1 MKSEIQAAEKKRVID
16 IKSNG
21 EVVFCDKAFEKQI
34 CDATGQ
40 VDPLRALYLVSITK
54 EGINSFQ
61 GDDQI
66 TYVLKA
72 FEKMQPADE
81 IEGFLIQQF
90 LLLHHQGV
98 DRLNR
103 AKKSSSTDSSDIQ
116 VKMATKLL
124 RLSQDTLQTL
134 LKHRNK
140 GQQQVFVTHV
150 SDGGKAIIGNLNQP
164 KEGGDGKK

>member
-1 MKSEIQAAEKKRVID
+1 MKPS
-16 IKSNG
+16 
-21 EVVFCDKAFEKQI
+21 
-34 CDATGQ
+34 
-40 VDPLRALYLVSITK
+40 
-54 EGINSFQ
+54 
-61 GDDQI
+61 
-66 TYVLKA
+66 
-72 FEKMQPADE
+72 DE

-103 AKKSSSTDSSDIQ
+103 AMKSEYIDSSDAQ

-140 GQQQVFVTHV
+140 GQQQVFVIHV
-150 SDGGKAIIGNLNQP
+150 SDGGKAIIGNLNQG
-164 KEGGDGKK
+164 KEGDIGKK